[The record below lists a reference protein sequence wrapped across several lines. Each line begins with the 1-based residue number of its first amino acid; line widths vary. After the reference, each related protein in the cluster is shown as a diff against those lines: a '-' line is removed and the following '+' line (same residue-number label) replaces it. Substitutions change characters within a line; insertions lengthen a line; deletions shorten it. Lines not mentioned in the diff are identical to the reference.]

1 MPTQEDYFT
10 FQKFSDEVAALELT
24 TVLKKH
30 NIDVFLENT
39 SPNFDPTFAN
49 SSLIREYRVK
59 LLKKDFEQARQLLL
73 ELSTTQLDDVD
84 PNHYL
89 FDFSDDELFE
99 LINKQ
104 DEWSAFDFLLAQKIL
119 KDRGKEV
126 TPAAIEGARK
136 KRIQELSSPE
146 ESQSGWIAFGYL
158 AALCG
163 GILAIFIGW
172 YLRYHKKTLPDGSS
186 VYAYNA
192 ADRRSGYKIF
202 ILGIIGSIFWFVL
215 KFCYSK
221 FSDYL

>member
-1 MPTQEDYFT
+1 MSTQADYLT

-49 SSLIREYRVK
+49 SALIREYRVK
-59 LLKKDFEQARQLLL
+59 LLKKDFEQAHQLLL

-136 KRIQELSSPE
+136 KRLQELSSPE
-146 ESQSGWIAFGYL
+146 ESQSGWIVLVTLLLYAEAFLPFLSDGICVIIKRPCRTAVVFMLTMLLTEGVVTKFLYW
-158 AALCG
+158 AL
-163 GILAIFIGW
+163 F
-172 YLRYHKKTLPDGSS
+172 
-186 VYAYNA
+186 
-192 ADRRSGYKIF
+192 F
-202 ILGIIGSIFWFVL
+202 
-215 KFCYSK
+215 
-221 FSDYL
+221 

>member
-1 MPTQEDYFT
+1 MQTQEDYFT

-30 NIDVFLENT
+30 NIDVLLENA

-49 SSLIREYRVK
+49 SELTKEYRVK

-73 ELSTTQLDDVD
+73 ELSTAQLGDVD

-89 FDFSDDELFE
+89 FDFSDEELFE

-119 KDRGKEV
+119 KERGKEI

-136 KRIQELSSPE
+136 KRLQELSSPE
-146 ESQSGWIAFGYL
+146 KSQSSWIVFGYL
-158 AALCG
+158 SALCG
-163 GILAIFIGW
+163 GLLAIFIGW
-172 YLRYHKKTLPDGSS
+172 YLRYHKKTLPDGNS

-202 ILGIIGSIFWFVL
+202 VLGIVFSILWSIL
-215 KFCYSK
+215 K
-221 FSDYL
+221 FSDFKFSSYL